1 MKSPKD
7 VDSYIE
13 GAPKEIRATLVELRR
28 VIKHAAPKAVER
40 ISYGMPFYE
49 YGGTGI
55 KGRLVYFAAFKH
67 HISLFVTPWND
78 KAIPPAFLAF
88 HVTKATYQFSLDEPL
103 PFTLIEKTIKA
114 LVKERDDDKAIVD
127 SKPKPAAQK

>member
-1 MKSPKD
+1 MKTPKD

-13 GAPKEIRATLVELRR
+13 QAPKEVRATLAELRT
-28 VIKHAAPKAVER
+28 VIKRAAPKATER

-67 HISLFVTPWND
+67 HISLFVTPWNPETVPTEFT
-78 KAIPPAFLAF
+78 KF
-88 HVTKATYQFSLDEPL
+88 HATKATYQFPIDEPL
-103 PFTLIEKTIKA
+103 PFALIEKTIKA
-114 LVKERDDDKAIVD
+114 LVNERDGDKGEAET
-127 SKPKPAAQK
+127 KPKIRAKR